1 MATNVKNVAT
11 EKWSQNQQ
19 NMFATQREIIWEHFE
34 VKLYLVTCVLPYVL
48 AGISGFGL
56 PELIS
61 TVSRSLC

>member
-11 EKWSQNQQ
+11 GKWSQNRQ
-19 NMFATQREIIWEHFE
+19 NMFATQREIIWDHFE
-34 VKLYLVTCVLPYVL
+34 VKLYLVTCVFPYVL

-61 TVSRSLC
+61 SEYC